1 MFVKDL
7 LASGMNNS
15 FKNPL
20 IVVLLNIMGK
30 GAFIYYVRSR
40 KGGGLMEVEQL
51 VHGRIATISP
61 ITLIY

>member
-40 KGGGLMEVEQL
+40 KGGG
-51 VHGRIATISP
+51 
-61 ITLIY
+61 